1 MKVEDVMNRKVKFID
16 PNASVLDA
24 IERIIDERIRSL
36 VVKPERKDDTFGV
49 VAVRDIV
56 FKCLAKGLDP
66 KQVKVKEIASKPLI
80 YVEKDMSIEHVLKLM
95 ERFNI
100 ARVFVKEGD
109 EIIGV
114 IALMDIMS
122 AFIINRVK

>member
-66 KQVKVKEIASKPLI
+66 KKVKVKEIASKPLI
-80 YVEKDMSIEHVLKLM
+80 YVEKNMSIEHVLRLM

-122 AFIINRVK
+122 AFIIDRVK